1 LDVADFWRLNRLG
14 PAGKHFAL
22 SPAFAVPVKRPLL
35 PVALCYA
42 SGVVL
47 GEWAHPPPA
56 WLFGAG
62 FAVAFAALAWKG
74 GRGWLLWGLLALA
87 GWANMERH
95 TALVAPRDLRAVL
108 GAAPEDVKLRGVI
121 CDSPAPRIFERG
133 AKEFWHTSA
142 LVRAAEIWR
151 GDHWAPAFGKVVAGT
166 SGILDSNFFDG
177 RSVEISGIIRP
188 VRGALADGLFDP
200 RRYYQRQEVYFQ
212 LQADST
218 NDWLALGPAAEGP
231 MSERFSR
238 WARRTLALGLPEEDE
253 AVRLMWT
260 LALDWKAP
268 LTESVEEPFMRA
280 GTFHIFAVDG
290 LRIGLLA
297 GILIGLLR
305 GLRLPRAVC
314 GLLAVPV
321 IWFYAGLTGWPA
333 SAVRAAVMM
342 SIVIGGWAA
351 KRPGDLTNSLFAAAL
366 VILVWDPQQL
376 FQAGFQLSFLIVLS
390 IGLLALPMRRILYAR
405 LFPLEELAPGA
416 VLPAWRVWMD
426 AARRRGI
433 DMFVMSLAAF
443 LGGLP
448 LAAYYFHLF
457 TPAGVPANM
466 AVVPL
471 TGLALMSCMGS
482 LLTGGWFAG
491 LAVLFNHSGWFWM
504 KCIIAASQWCARWP
518 AGNWYVAAPRPMTFV
533 LYYSALLA
541 VFTGW
546 IFRVRRKWPAAAGL
560 ALIGALWAA
569 DWQGQRG
576 AARLDVLALRGAP
589 AVFAGGWGTNR
600 ELLADCGDAAG
611 AEGIVKPF
619 LHAQGVNRLDD
630 FCLTAGYERSA
641 GGAAIVLTNFA
652 PAAVFA
658 GPARARSAAYRGVMA
673 ALERR
678 PGLVRTAQDGDA
690 VDGWAVLYPG
700 AEDDFAAADQVSLAL
715 QRSVHGHSVLLLSAL
730 GRDGQKLLMARHP
743 ELRAEIVVAGL
754 PARDEPLDEPL
765 LDLLQPKLVIIADS
779 ELPATRRAP
788 EKLRE
793 RLARRG
799 GARVLY
805 CHDAGSVT
813 LLIRR
818 EGWQVLDTEGTCLSE
833 AWER

>member
-1 LDVADFWRLNRLG
+1 VAF
-14 PAGKHFAL
+14 
-22 SPAFAVPVKRPLL
+22 
-35 PVALCYA
+35 CYA
-42 SGVVL
+42 GGVAL
-47 GEWAHPPPA
+47 GEWAHPPLA
-56 WLFGAG
+56 LLFGAG
-62 FAVAFAALAWKG
+62 FAAGLAALAWKG
-74 GRGWLLWGLLALA
+74 GRGWLLAVLLALA

-95 TALVAPRDLRAVL
+95 TAVVAPRDLRL
-108 GAAPEDVKLRGVI
+108 LLDPAPEDVKLRGVLSA
-121 CDSPAPRIFERG
+121 SPAPRIFERG

-142 LVRAAEIWR
+142 RVRTSEIWR
-151 GDHWAPAFGKVVAGT
+151 GDHWETAFGNVVAGA

-177 RSVEISGIIRP
+177 RTVEISGIIRP

-212 LQADST
+212 LQTDST
-218 NDWLALGPAAEGP
+218 NDWLALGPAGAGP
-231 MSERFSR
+231 LSERFSR

-297 GILIGLLR
+297 GIGIGLLR
-305 GLRLPRAVC
+305 GLRMPRAGC
-314 GLLAVPV
+314 GLLVVPV

-351 KRPGDLTNSLFAAAL
+351 NRPGDLTNSLFAAAL

-376 FQAGFQLSFLIVLS
+376 FQAGFQLSFLIVLC

-405 LFPLEELAPGA
+405 LFPLEELVPGA
-416 VLPAWRVWMD
+416 VQPAWRVWMD

-457 TPAGVPANM
+457 TPVGVPANIV
-466 AVVPL
+466 VVPL

-533 LYYSALLA
+533 FYYSVLLA

-546 IFRVRRKWPAAAGL
+546 LFRVRHRRLAVAAL
-560 ALIGALWAA
+560 ALVSALWAA
-569 DWQGQRG
+569 DWMQQRG

-589 AVFAGGWGTNR
+589 AVFAGRSGTNR
-600 ELLADCGDAAG
+600 DLLADCGDAPG

-619 LHAQGVNRLDD
+619 LHAQGVNRLDG
-630 FCLTAGYERSA
+630 FCLTAGYQRSA
-641 GGAAIVLTNFA
+641 GGAEIVLTNFA

-658 GPARARSAAYRGVMA
+658 GPARARSPAYRRVMA
-673 ALERR
+673 EFERR
-678 PGLVRTAQDGDA
+678 PGLVRTVQDGDGL
-690 VDGWAVLYPG
+690 DGWAVLSPG
-700 AEDDFAAADQVSLAL
+700 AEDSYAAADQVSLAL
-715 QRSVHGHSVLLLSAL
+715 QRTVRGHSVLLLPAL
-730 GRDGQKLLMARHP
+730 GRDGQKSLMTRHP

-765 LDLLQPKLVIIADS
+765 LDLLQPRLVIIADS

-788 EKLRE
+788 AKLRE
-793 RLARRG
+793 RLAQH
-799 GARVLY
+799 AAMRVLY
-805 CHDAGSVT
+805 CHDAGSLT

-818 EGWQVLDTEGTCLSE
+818 AGWQVFDTAASCLSNGG
-833 AWER
+833 ER